1 MKLNRVTALF
11 LGLVLAFS
19 LAACGQGAS
28 SASTASSSASSA
40 AAEGKTE
47 EQLLADENEIL
58 SANDAL
64 WEKVF
69 SSMDKNVTETTL
81 STNYGDFLLSAVEK
95 AKDQFSDEE
104 YKTLTADAE
113 KIRAIEEQ
121 IAALAPADAAASS
134 AAAQG
139 TAFPQFEG
147 SDLEG
152 NPVDNSLFAGNAFT
166 VVNFWFNGC
175 KPCVEELDDLNAL
188 NEKVKAQGGEVV
200 GINTETLDGSQQ
212 GIEAAKKLLAAKG
225 ASYRNIYFASGSEA
239 GKFALNIMAFPTTY
253 VFDRDG
259 NVVGQPLLG
268 GIDKE
273 ENLAALQKNI
283 DAALARTAPNKLFSP
298 AAYGRLFLFAA
309 GIAMHARAPDGIRWG
324 RSILLPAK
332 ERISMKNTGTLR
344 IQTFAARQSAPVEGV
359 TVAVQGDGFTLH
371 RITDATG
378 SAADIPVEA
387 PACTLSLDEDNTT
400 RPYAIVSLTAAK
412 PGYRTVRIEGIQI
425 FAGQVTLA
433 QPQMLPV
440 TEEDRDIPDA
450 PIVIPPH
457 ALFAGSGG
465 SGPQPRENC
474 TPRVLDQ
481 VVIPK
486 NITVHLGKPAASARN
501 VTVSFRDYIANVAS
515 SEVYPTWPEQAL
527 RANIHCQISLALNRI
542 YTEWYPSKGYTFNI
556 TNSTSYDQYYV
567 HGRTVFEVMVRIT
580 DDIFNTYLR
589 KRGTVNP
596 YYSEYCDGKSVTCP
610 GLKQWG
616 TVTLANNGR
625 SALQIL
631 RYYYGSSIE
640 IVRTKNIRSIP
651 QSYPGTP
658 LRQGSRGTAVF
669 TLQRQLN
676 RIAKDY
682 PFLGKLTVD
691 GVFGSRMAA
700 TVRAFQKQFNLTA
713 DGVVGRQTWYKISY
727 IYVSVK
733 DLAELTSEGETST
746 GTLSNGTWN
755 GTVLS
760 TGASGSAVEQV
771 QFWLNTLAQYDSAI
785 PSVKVD
791 GVFGTATANAVR
803 AFQRKYGLTVDG
815 IVGQTTWKELYDEFL
830 SIQSDNG
837 TPNAYPGTPLR
848 EGSSGQNVRLV
859 QFWLKIARTVY
870 TSLESVTVDGK
881 FGAGTAAAVR
891 RFQRYFGLTADGVV
905 GRTTWQ
911 KLYEVYNDIANRLL
925 SSSLRP
931 GEYPGVLRSGSTGT
945 PVRELQFYLYLMS
958 AYESSIPP
966 VSIDGKF
973 GADTERAV
981 RAYQRFAG
989 LTVDGVVGR
998 TTWNSLYGRA
1008 SQLRSSG
1015 PVVTLKRLPYP
1026 GTPLTVGSSGKAVL
1040 YYNLLLLRIAYYFSS
1055 VEAPPLAD
1063 RYTDE
1068 TATATR
1074 SAQQLLGLEQT
1085 GIADA
1090 DTWTAVEALSL
1101 QLAAHAPN
1109 PDRDTPSGTAYPGR
1123 AIAEGS
1129 AGQEVGQV
1137 ERWINRRAQLS
1148 CGEGYVA
1155 DNNRFGASDAA
1166 AVRAVQQQ
1174 AGLQPVN
1181 GIVYRE
1187 TWHALQAQCT
1197 DPCGCEKEE

>member
-1 MKLNRVTALF
+1 MAT
-11 LGLVLAFS
+11 
-19 LAACGQGAS
+19 
-28 SASTASSSASSA
+28 
-40 AAEGKTE
+40 
-47 EQLLADENEIL
+47 
-58 SANDAL
+58 
-64 WEKVF
+64 
-69 SSMDKNVTETTL
+69 
-81 STNYGDFLLSAVEK
+81 
-95 AKDQFSDEE
+95 
-104 YKTLTADAE
+104 
-113 KIRAIEEQ
+113 
-121 IAALAPADAAASS
+121 
-134 AAAQG
+134 
-139 TAFPQFEG
+139 
-147 SDLEG
+147 
-152 NPVDNSLFAGNAFT
+152 
-166 VVNFWFNGC
+166 
-175 KPCVEELDDLNAL
+175 
-188 NEKVKAQGGEVV
+188 
-200 GINTETLDGSQQ
+200 GI
-212 GIEAAKKLLAAKG
+212 
-225 ASYRNIYFASGSEA
+225 
-239 GKFALNIMAFPTTY
+239 
-253 VFDRDG
+253 
-259 NVVGQPLLG
+259 
-268 GIDKE
+268 
-273 ENLAALQKNI
+273 
-283 DAALARTAPNKLFSP
+283 
-298 AAYGRLFLFAA
+298 
-309 GIAMHARAPDGIRWG
+309 
-324 RSILLPAK
+324 
-332 ERISMKNTGTLR
+332 LR
-344 IQTFAARQSAPVEGV
+344 IQAFAARQSAPVEGV
-359 TVAVQGDGFTLH
+359 TVNIVGDGFTAA
-371 RITDATG
+371 RMTDAEG
-378 SAADIPVEA
+378 NAADVTLTA
-387 PACTLSLDEDNTT
+387 PDCALSLEEDNTT
-400 RPYAIVSLTAAK
+400 RLPYAVCSLTASKA
-412 PGYRTVRIEGIQI
+412 GYRTVRIQGIQV

-433 QPQMLPV
+433 QPEMIPE
-440 TEEDRDIPDA
+440 TEEDRDVEDP

-457 ALFAGSGG
+457 PLFAGGGG
-465 SGPQPRENC
+465 SGRAPADPC
-474 TPRVLDQ
+474 APRVLDR
-481 VVIPK
+481 VIIPK

-501 VTVSFRDYIANVAS
+501 VTVSFRRYIANVAS
-515 SEVYPTWPEQAL
+515 SEVYPTWPESAL

-542 YTEWYPSKGYTFNI
+542 YTEWYPSRGYSFNI

-631 RYYYGSSIE
+631 RYYYGSDIE
-640 IVRTKNIRSIP
+640 IVRTSNIQSIP
-651 QSYPGTP
+651 QSYPGSP
-658 LRQGSRGTAVF
+658 LRQGDSGTAVF

-676 RIAKDY
+676 RITKDY

-733 DLAELTSEGETST
+733 DLAELTSEGETSN
-746 GTLSNGTWN
+746 GTLSDGTWG
-755 GTVLS
+755 GTVLRTGS
-760 TGASGSAVEQV
+760 TGSAVEQL

-785 PSVKVD
+785 HSVTVD
-791 GVFGTATANAVR
+791 GVFGSGTAAAVR

-815 IVGQTTWKELYDEFL
+815 VVGRTTWTEVYDQFR

-837 TPNAYPGTPLR
+837 TPNAYPGTALR

-870 TSLESVTVDGK
+870 TSLANVTVDGK
-881 FGAGTAAAVR
+881 FGAGTAAAVQ

-925 SSSLRP
+925 SPSLRP
-931 GEYPGVLRSGSTGT
+931 GEYPGVLRTGSSGTA
-945 PVRELQFYLYLMS
+945 VRELQFYLYLMS

-1026 GTPLTVGSSGKAVL
+1026 GTPLTVGSSGSAVL
-1040 YYNLLLLRIAYYFSS
+1040 YYTLLLQRIAYYFSS
-1055 VEAPPLAD
+1055 VEAPPLSD
-1063 RYTDE
+1063 QYTDE
-1068 TATATR
+1068 TAAATR

-1109 PDRDTPSGTAYPGR
+1109 PDRDVPPSTSYPGR

-1137 ERWINRRAQLS
+1137 ERWLNRRAQLS
-1148 CGEGYVA
+1148 CDEDYVA
-1155 DNNRFGASDAA
+1155 DNNRFGAADAA

-1174 AGLQPVN
+1174 AGLLVT
-1181 GIVYRE
+1181 GIVNRD
-1187 TWHALQAQCT
+1187 TWAALQAQSCNC
-1197 DPCGCEKEE
+1197 DKEE

>member
-1 MKLNRVTALF
+1 
-11 LGLVLAFS
+11 
-19 LAACGQGAS
+19 
-28 SASTASSSASSA
+28 
-40 AAEGKTE
+40 
-47 EQLLADENEIL
+47 
-58 SANDAL
+58 
-64 WEKVF
+64 
-69 SSMDKNVTETTL
+69 
-81 STNYGDFLLSAVEK
+81 
-95 AKDQFSDEE
+95 
-104 YKTLTADAE
+104 
-113 KIRAIEEQ
+113 
-121 IAALAPADAAASS
+121 
-134 AAAQG
+134 
-139 TAFPQFEG
+139 
-147 SDLEG
+147 
-152 NPVDNSLFAGNAFT
+152 
-166 VVNFWFNGC
+166 
-175 KPCVEELDDLNAL
+175 
-188 NEKVKAQGGEVV
+188 
-200 GINTETLDGSQQ
+200 
-212 GIEAAKKLLAAKG
+212 
-225 ASYRNIYFASGSEA
+225 
-239 GKFALNIMAFPTTY
+239 
-253 VFDRDG
+253 
-259 NVVGQPLLG
+259 
-268 GIDKE
+268 
-273 ENLAALQKNI
+273 
-283 DAALARTAPNKLFSP
+283 
-298 AAYGRLFLFAA
+298 
-309 GIAMHARAPDGIRWG
+309 
-324 RSILLPAK
+324 
-332 ERISMKNTGTLR
+332 MKNTGILR
-344 IQTFAARQSAPVEGV
+344 IQAFGARQSSPIEGV
-359 TVAVQGDGFTLH
+359 LVTVSGNGFTAQ
-371 RITDATG
+371 RITDETG
-378 SAADIPVEA
+378 TAADLSIEA
-387 PACTLSLDEDNTT
+387 PSCALSLQEDNTI
-400 RPYAIVSLTAAK
+400 RPYAVVDLTAAK
-412 PGYRTVRIEGIQI
+412 TGFRTVRIQGVQI

-433 QPQMLPV
+433 QPEMIPE
-440 TEEDRDIPDA
+440 TEEDRDVVNP
-450 PIVIPPH
+450 PIVIPEH
-457 ALFAGSGG
+457 SLFTGDGG
-465 SGPQPRENC
+465 SGPDPMENC
-474 TPRVLDQ
+474 VPRVLDR
-481 VVIPK
+481 VIIPK

-631 RYYYGSSIE
+631 RYYYGSDIE
-640 IVRTKNIRSIP
+640 IVRTSNIQSIP
-651 QSYPGTP
+651 QSYPGSP
-658 LRQGSRGTAVF
+658 LRQGDSGTAVF

-676 RIAKDY
+676 RITKDY

-733 DLAELTSEGETST
+733 DLAELTSEGETSS
-746 GTLSNGTWN
+746 GTLSDGTWG
-755 GTVLS
+755 GTVLRTGS
-760 TGASGSAVEQV
+760 TGSAVEQL
-771 QFWLNTLAQYDSAI
+771 QFWLNTLAQYESAI
-785 PSVKVD
+785 PAVKVD
-791 GVFGTATANAVR
+791 GVYGTATANAVR

-815 IVGQTTWKELYDEFL
+815 VVGRTTWTEVYDQFR

-870 TSLESVTVDGK
+870 TSLANVTVDGK
-881 FGAGTAAAVR
+881 FGSATAAAVR
-891 RFQRYFGLTADGVV
+891 RFQSYFGLTSDGVV
-905 GRTTWQ
+905 GRITWN
-911 KLYEVYNDIANRLL
+911 KLYEVYNDIANKLL

-931 GEYPGVLRSGSTGT
+931 GEYPGVLRNGSSGTA
-945 PVRELQFYLYLMS
+945 VRELQFYLYLMS

-1026 GTPLTVGSSGKAVL
+1026 GTPLTVGSSGSAVL
-1040 YYNLLLLRIAYYFSS
+1040 YYALLLQRIAYYFDS
-1055 VEAPPLAD
+1055 VENPPLSD
-1063 RYTDE
+1063 QYTDE
-1068 TATATR
+1068 TAAATC

-1085 GIADA
+1085 GVADA

-1109 PDRDTPSGTAYPGR
+1109 PDRDVPPSTAYPGR

-1137 ERWINRRAQLS
+1137 ERWLNRRAQLS
-1148 CGEGYVA
+1148 CGEDYVA
-1155 DNNRFGASDAA
+1155 DNNRFGAADAA

-1174 AGLQPVN
+1174 AGLLVT
-1181 GIVYRE
+1181 GIVNRE
-1187 TWHALQAQCT
+1187 TWAALQAQSCNC
-1197 DPCGCEKEE
+1197 DKEE

>member
-1 MKLNRVTALF
+1 
-11 LGLVLAFS
+11 
-19 LAACGQGAS
+19 
-28 SASTASSSASSA
+28 
-40 AAEGKTE
+40 
-47 EQLLADENEIL
+47 
-58 SANDAL
+58 
-64 WEKVF
+64 
-69 SSMDKNVTETTL
+69 
-81 STNYGDFLLSAVEK
+81 
-95 AKDQFSDEE
+95 
-104 YKTLTADAE
+104 
-113 KIRAIEEQ
+113 
-121 IAALAPADAAASS
+121 
-134 AAAQG
+134 
-139 TAFPQFEG
+139 
-147 SDLEG
+147 
-152 NPVDNSLFAGNAFT
+152 
-166 VVNFWFNGC
+166 
-175 KPCVEELDDLNAL
+175 
-188 NEKVKAQGGEVV
+188 
-200 GINTETLDGSQQ
+200 
-212 GIEAAKKLLAAKG
+212 
-225 ASYRNIYFASGSEA
+225 
-239 GKFALNIMAFPTTY
+239 
-253 VFDRDG
+253 
-259 NVVGQPLLG
+259 
-268 GIDKE
+268 
-273 ENLAALQKNI
+273 
-283 DAALARTAPNKLFSP
+283 
-298 AAYGRLFLFAA
+298 
-309 GIAMHARAPDGIRWG
+309 
-324 RSILLPAK
+324 
-332 ERISMKNTGTLR
+332 MKNTGTLR

-387 PACTLSLDEDNTT
+387 PACALSLDEDNTT

-474 TPRVLDQ
+474 TPRVLEQ
-481 VVIPK
+481 VIIPK
-486 NITVHLGKPAASARN
+486 NITVHLGKPAAAARN

-589 KRGTVNP
+589 KSGTVNP

-658 LRQGSRGTAVF
+658 LRQGSRGAAVF

-848 EGSSGQNVRLV
+848 EGASGQNVRLV

-905 GRTTWQ
+905 GRTTW
-911 KLYEVYNDIANRLL
+911 
-925 SSSLRP
+925 
-931 GEYPGVLRSGSTGT
+931 
-945 PVRELQFYLYLMS
+945 
-958 AYESSIPP
+958 
-966 VSIDGKF
+966 
-973 GADTERAV
+973 
-981 RAYQRFAG
+981 
-989 LTVDGVVGR
+989 
-998 TTWNSLYGRA
+998 NSLYGRA

-1026 GTPLTVGSSGKAVL
+1026 GTPLTVGSSGDTVL
-1040 YYNLLLLRIAYYFSS
+1040 YYNLLLQRIAYYFSS

-1063 RYTDE
+1063 RYTEE

-1109 PDRDTPSGTAYPGR
+1109 PDRDTPPGTAYPGR